1 MATIIELPLI
11 SAEGVV
17 AEIFDIETG
26 EHYDSAFNYESALTY
41 VQGGKHVAVAVAD
54 DGEFYPVSRMAERFD
69 WERKL
74 YEDCYA
80 DRRVEF
86 AA

>member
-1 MATIIELPLI
+1 MITIIELPLV
-11 SAEGVV
+11 SDEGVV

-41 VQGGKHVAVAVAD
+41 IQDGQHIAVAIMPSDLLTV
-54 DGEFYPVSRMAERFD
+54 EQMNSLFVAERRLF
-69 WERKL
+69 
-74 YEDCYA
+74 EDCYA

-86 AA
+86 VA